1 VLRTTFELTT
11 TPQRSRRRALPL
23 HKAIIDNIAAGD
35 EDGAEAAA
43 KTLIADTAA
52 DIRRIARRD
61 ERRSKRAT

>member
-1 VLRTTFELTT
+1 
-11 TPQRSRRRALPL
+11 L

-61 ERRSKRAT
+61 ERRSKRDT